1 MRIGMI
7 SQWYEPEPG
16 AAAHPTAIAR
26 ALQRR
31 GHEVKVL
38 TGFPNYPHG
47 KVYDGYRMRLRQH
60 ERRDGVELL
69 RVPLHASHDDS
80 GLHRALTLSSFAG
93 SATLQVGWLRDVDVC
108 LVYLTP
114 ATVGAASRV
123 LRRLAGVPYVLNVQ
137 DLWPESVTASG
148 FIGNARAEAV
158 ARSGINLFLRG
169 LYRHAHSTVAIAPTM
184 ARMLRDRGVPDDRLH
199 VVYNWVDESVFT
211 PVTGEVEAS
220 DLDPGRMWVMYAGG
234 IGTLQGLDASIAA
247 LALLDDRP
255 EVGLALVGDGVAVPA
270 LREQATRLGVADR
283 VRFLGSRPMG
293 TMPRLM
299 AQADAQLVSLQD
311 RPLFR
316 ATVPSKLQSSLA
328 AGHPVVCAV
337 AGDAAD
343 LVTES
348 GAGCTADPSDP
359 ASVAAAFRAIADAGV
374 DGRRTMAE
382 RARSFYLRR
391 LSEAVG
397 SAQLETHLAD
407 AAATRSDRG

>member
-16 AAAHPTAIAR
+16 AAAHPTAVAR

-31 GHEVKVL
+31 GHQVKVL

-60 ERRDGVELL
+60 EHRDGVELL
-69 RVPLHASHDDS
+69 RIPLHASHDDS
-80 GLHRALTLSSFAG
+80 GLHRALTLSSFAA
-93 SATLQVGWLRDVDVC
+93 SATAQVGWLRDVDVC

-114 ATVGAASRV
+114 ATVGGAARV

-137 DLWPESVTASG
+137 DLWPESVVASG
-148 FIGNARAEAV
+148 FIGNARAESLV
-158 ARSGINLFLRG
+158 QWGIGGFLRG

-184 ARMLRDRGVPDDRLH
+184 AAMLRDRGVPADDVH
-199 VVYNWVDESVFT
+199 VVYNWVDEDVFR
-211 PVTGEVEAS
+211 PVTGPVEHT
-220 DLDPGRMWVMYAGG
+220 DLEPGRVWIMYAGG
-234 IGTLQGLDASIAA
+234 IGTLQGLDTSVAA
-247 LALLDDRP
+247 LALLTDLPD
-255 EVGLALVGDGVAVPA
+255 VCLALVGDGVAVPA
-270 LREQATRLGVADR
+270 LRAQAARLGVSDR
-283 VRFLGSRPMG
+283 IRFLGPRPMA

-299 AQADAQLVSLQD
+299 AQADAQLVSLAD

-337 AGDAAD
+337 AGDAAA
-343 LVTES
+343 LVAES
-348 GAGCTADPSDP
+348 GAGETADPDDP
-359 ASVAAAFRAIADAGV
+359 AAIAAAFRAMADAGP
-374 DGRRTMAE
+374 DGRRAMAA
-382 RARSFYLRR
+382 RARSFYVER

-397 SAQLETHLAD
+397 SAQLEHHLAE
-407 AAATRSDRG
+407 AASSRTVRT